1 MNGER
6 HSLSAKFEQRCIQ
19 IGGFRLE
26 VDGSRYYGAIHT
38 RRVTCRN
45 NPLAAS
51 FASLRAEHMDLHEDT
66 IDELSD
72 DGTII
77 IGGEEAGAVYY
88 WLTIV
93 PIAGFVVAE
102 GSITGPEEF
111 MRKVMNATG
120 PKLVLQD
127 GYVVTLQ
134 CEGGATGVL
143 WVKALADRGP
153 TEQCTARSC
162 ALRVLN

>member
-1 MNGER
+1 
-6 HSLSAKFEQRCIQ
+6 
-19 IGGFRLE
+19 
-26 VDGSRYYGAIHT
+26 
-38 RRVTCRN
+38 
-45 NPLAAS
+45 
-51 FASLRAEHMDLHEDT
+51 MDLHEDT
-66 IDELSD
+66 LDELSG

-93 PIAGFVVAE
+93 PTAGFVVAE
-102 GSITGPEEF
+102 GSIIGPEQF

-120 PKLVLQD
+120 PKLALQD

-134 CEGGATGVL
+134 CEGGATGVR
-143 WVKALADRGP
+143 WVKALADYGP
-153 TEQCTARSC
+153 TEQCTAQSE

>member
-1 MNGER
+1 M
-6 HSLSAKFEQRCIQ
+6 H
-19 IGGFRLE
+19 
-26 VDGSRYYGAIHT
+26 
-38 RRVTCRN
+38 
-45 NPLAAS
+45 
-51 FASLRAEHMDLHEDT
+51 LHEDT
-66 IDELSD
+66 IDELIG
-72 DGTII
+72 DGTIM

-93 PIAGFVVAE
+93 PVAGLVVAE

-134 CEGGATGVL
+134 CEGGATGVR
-143 WVKALADRGP
+143 WVKAFADRGP
-153 TEQCTARSC
+153 TEQCRARSG

>member
-1 MNGER
+1 
-6 HSLSAKFEQRCIQ
+6 
-19 IGGFRLE
+19 
-26 VDGSRYYGAIHT
+26 
-38 RRVTCRN
+38 
-45 NPLAAS
+45 
-51 FASLRAEHMDLHEDT
+51 MDLHEDT
-66 IDELSD
+66 IDLSGE
-72 DGTII
+72 GTII

-93 PIAGFVVAE
+93 PIAGPVVAE

-134 CEGGATGVL
+134 CECGATGIL
-143 WVKALADRGP
+143 WVKALADCGP
-153 TEQCTARSC
+153 TEQRTARSNTLR
-162 ALRVLN
+162 ALN